1 MVDGKVKGFEG
12 LDVWKFSLEFTKDI
26 YKITQGFPKQEVFG
40 LTNQIRRASVSIASN
55 IAEGSTSPSKK
66 EFARFISF
74 SLGSAAEVKA
84 QIIIAYEINFINEKV
99 KNDLLDKINRIGR
112 MLKGLERSLKNK
124 Q

>member
-12 LDVWKFSLEFTKDI
+12 LEVWKFALDFTKDV
-26 YKITQGFPKQEVFG
+26 YRITKDFPKEEIFG

-55 IAEGSTSPSKK
+55 IAEGSASPSKK
-66 EFARFISF
+66 EFARFIAI

-84 QIIIAYEINFINEKV
+84 QIIIANEINFLNEKV
-99 KNDLLDKINRIGR
+99 KNELIEKINRIGR
-112 MLKGLERSLKNK
+112 MLKGLERSLKK